1 MSYELTLAR
10 LERRAARENAAR
22 REAEATAEL
31 QIRRVREHAR
41 EVELLGSIATIVNES
56 DDSQSALT
64 SAAKAIRRHCRF
76 AVAHVLVPDE
86 SGALV
91 SADIWDADS
100 NHVEFLERTITATLD
115 RRFIPPQD
123 LPGQIASAHQTV
135 WLPDVRLGGQFLLRP
150 ELTVGA
156 AWGFPVIAGV
166 DVVAVIEFFDPRVRT
181 PDERLLQLAPAF
193 GAQLGRAVEWDRS
206 RQRDLQDRR
215 RLEELLA
222 QRTKEVEQVERSYAV
237 ADQARD
243 AFIAFLAHDARV
255 NVRNVNHSHDG
266 SIDEASV
273 DDGDLPVL
281 LNRLVRVIDR
291 SDRRFAGERNSVRMQ
306 EVADAIVS
314 AQRSFDETS
323 IDVRIHGPLD
333 AVIDLNTEL
342 MTRLT
347 ALVLSH
353 IAATSQEANIVIDL
367 EVSPDTLAATVSSS
381 AVFALWDTDAR
392 VTGDDDISQAA
403 RLAKALGG
411 FLTVSQGQNE
421 DHVVRI
427 VVATQYQEHGP
438 VRAANRR
445 ILLVDDNEINR
456 KLAGAMLTRLGMQAD
471 VVNGGLDALRAMA
484 EREYGLILMDVQMPD
499 LDGRD
504 ATRRWR
510 SSDGGATK
518 VDVPIVAVTA
528 HVAESERAEC
538 LSSGMNDYLSKPFGL
553 DGLQTTIRR
562 WIADGV
568 TGADES

>member
-31 QIRRVREHAR
+31 QMRRVREHAR

-568 TGADES
+568 TEADES

>member
-427 VVATQYQEHGP
+427 VVATQYQEHGS

>member
-456 KLAGAMLTRLGMQAD
+456 KLAGAMLTRLGLQAD

>member
-1 MSYELTLAR
+1 M
-10 LERRAARENAAR
+10 
-22 REAEATAEL
+22 
-31 QIRRVREHAR
+31 
-41 EVELLGSIATIVNES
+41 
-56 DDSQSALT
+56 
-64 SAAKAIRRHCRF
+64 
-76 AVAHVLVPDE
+76 
-86 SGALV
+86 
-91 SADIWDADS
+91 
-100 NHVEFLERTITATLD
+100 
-115 RRFIPPQD
+115 
-123 LPGQIASAHQTV
+123 
-135 WLPDVRLGGQFLLRP
+135 
-150 ELTVGA
+150 
-156 AWGFPVIAGV
+156 
-166 DVVAVIEFFDPRVRT
+166 
-181 PDERLLQLAPAF
+181 
-193 GAQLGRAVEWDRS
+193 
-206 RQRDLQDRR
+206 
-215 RLEELLA
+215 
-222 QRTKEVEQVERSYAV
+222 
-237 ADQARD
+237 
-243 AFIAFLAHDARV
+243 
-255 NVRNVNHSHDG
+255 
-266 SIDEASV
+266 
-273 DDGDLPVL
+273 
-281 LNRLVRVIDR
+281 
-291 SDRRFAGERNSVRMQ
+291 
-306 EVADAIVS
+306 
-314 AQRSFDETS
+314 
-323 IDVRIHGPLD
+323 
-333 AVIDLNTEL
+333 
-342 MTRLT
+342 
-347 ALVLSH
+347 LSH

-427 VVATQYQEHGP
+427 VVATQYQEHGS